1 MNYSSFSNFY
11 SCIALGQTEDVIM
24 LLNFGVDPTVPD
36 ARSRY
41 VIDILKKNKNFD
53 AVKEVSKHIEKHTS
67 SGKQTGTTCSVCFS
81 CFTVI
86 TFRYKIVLFQ
96 ISSSGCVLCNFSWEL
111 SL

>member
-1 MNYSSFSNFY
+1 MNYSSSNFFP
-11 SCIALGQTEDVIM
+11 CIALGQTEDVIM
-24 LLNFGVDPTVPD
+24 LLNFGIDPTVPD

-67 SGKQTGTTCSVCFS
+67 SGRQTGTTCSVCFS
-81 CFTVI
+81 CFKIITV
-86 TFRYKIVLFQ
+86 RYKIILFQ
-96 ISSSGCVLCNFSWEL
+96 ISTCGYVLCKFSSVL

>member
-1 MNYSSFSNFY
+1 
-11 SCIALGQTEDVIM
+11 M
-24 LLNFGVDPTVPD
+24 LLNFGVNPSVPD

-67 SGKQTGTTCSVCFS
+67 SGKQTGTTSSVWFS
-81 CFTVI
+81 CFKII

-96 ISSSGCVLCNFSWEL
+96 MSNCGCVLCNFPCEL